1 MEVADIV
8 RTIIPK
14 SIGLKFIG
22 SFSGFTNLF
31 KKFSL
36 SDVQLGLG
44 NRSLQYLCEQSPEKG
59 IARITKYPLG
69 FLPVV
74 HDNRRRA
81 EGYAVYPA

>member
-36 SDVQLGLG
+36 SDVQLAL
-44 NRSLQYLCEQSPEKG
+44 RSRSFQYLCEQSPEKG
-59 IARITKYPLG
+59 IARITKNPIG

-74 HDNRRRA
+74 HDNKRRA
-81 EGYAVYPA
+81 EGDALYPA